1 MLGTWLLHFRY
12 VKGSFKEKGVGANSG
27 SPHGSRV
34 MSLVVSD

>member
-27 SPHGSRV
+27 SPHESRV
-34 MSLVVSD
+34 MSLVVSN